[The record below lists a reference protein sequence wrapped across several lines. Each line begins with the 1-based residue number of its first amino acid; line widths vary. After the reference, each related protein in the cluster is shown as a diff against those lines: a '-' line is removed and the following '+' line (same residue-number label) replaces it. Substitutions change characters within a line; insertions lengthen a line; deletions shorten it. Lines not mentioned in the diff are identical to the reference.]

1 MGGRQSKPAQQIKF
15 TAPDL
20 DTLFTLQHA
29 SSGLCAQPNNQK
41 LYLSPDCS
49 QSALNHFRR
58 LDNGAIMHSSGWCVA
73 PSGKDLVLVADCV
86 SSPWTFNE
94 DTTITDAQPPP
105 PPAPKSPDV
114 SSMFLKPKPAPL
126 RGGNTVCWGS
136 APGSSSDNDPLA
148 TLLKISPDE
157 PCADGWNIVGT
168 DRTAFR
174 NQIPGYRYAP
184 VAATTA
190 KTSEQDSEDSWSWGR
205 DWNFGYQSQGSS
217 GAPVE
222 DELDDSYNLF
232 SEEDVLRALKV
243 DPNTS
248 RQNGKGSNRNAQQA
262 MLNAQN
268 YARKQKYVG
277 APSGRESTR
286 AAEKRLFEVP
296 VPTQAECSSEYR

>member
-1 MGGRQSKPAQQIKF
+1 MKF
-15 TAPDL
+15 DVPDL

-29 SSGLCAQPNNQK
+29 SSGLCAQPVNQK

-49 QSALNHFRR
+49 QSAVNHFRR

-105 PPAPKSPDV
+105 PPAPKSPY
-114 SSMFLKPKPAPL
+114 SMFLTPKPTPPQ
-126 RGGNTVCWGS
+126 GGNTVCWGS
-136 APGSSSDNDPLA
+136 APGSSSENDPLA
-148 TLLKISPDE
+148 TLNKITPDD

-184 VAATTA
+184 AAADTTT
-190 KTSEQDSEDSWSWGR
+190 KPNVKESEDSWSWGW

-217 GAPVE
+217 GAPVD

-232 SEEDVLRALKV
+232 SEEDVLKALKI
-243 DPNTS
+243 DPHKN
-248 RQNGKGSNRNAQQA
+248 RPDGKGSNRTAQQA

-268 YARKQKYVG
+268 YARKQKYLN
-277 APSGRESTR
+277 APGSREPKSTR

-296 VPTQAECSSEYR
+296 LPTQAECSSEYR